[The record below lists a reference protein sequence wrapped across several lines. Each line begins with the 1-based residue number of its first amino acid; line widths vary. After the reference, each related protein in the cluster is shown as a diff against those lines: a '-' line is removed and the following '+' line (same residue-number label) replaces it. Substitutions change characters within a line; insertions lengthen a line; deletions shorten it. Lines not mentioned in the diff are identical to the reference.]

1 MYFWAE
7 KENFASMKRLEMI
20 VCRCVLLLCSV
31 ALVSCNKDMFDE
43 EEYIKLVEVAQPV
56 SGIDA
61 SHDWDLTA
69 SYNMTVTIGSAYR
82 DMSRLQILSENPAS
96 GRSATLLGDY
106 LLSGNEREAVTFT
119 APRTMTKFYAAL
131 VDSEG
136 RYTVAP
142 FTSYDRSVDFSDSL
156 VTNASAISTMTTQAY
171 TYCFEDEMPQ
181 PGDYDY
187 NDVVLRISQERTAKN
202 QITLNVTLAAVGS
215 LSQVAAAI
223 RLVGYTYDQIES
235 ITTVDG
241 VTFDEGYKKSSLP
254 FIDSNELLVAGSD
267 NAAVIN
273 VFEDAHWATGAVA
286 YATEGYIPRYKY
298 NVTKY
303 TTEESDMVSPNTIS
317 FVITFKSSVQNLNS
331 FTLNSLDPFVIL
343 EYNGIFMENHAVYKH
358 RSVSVLHEYTQ
369 PLGAVIL
376 PWSLI
381 VPSGAFRYPL
391 DGVHIG
397 YSKDGALFGAYMTLG
412 HAFGQWASNKDTAND
427 WYGYPTTNMVY

>member
-20 VCRCVLLLCSV
+20 VCRCVLLWCSV

-136 RYTVAP
+136 RYNVAP
-142 FTSYDRSVDFSDSL
+142 FTSYDRSVDFSDPL

-267 NAAVIN
+267 NAAVI
-273 VFEDAHWATGAVA
+273 TGVLNFFP
-286 YATEGYIPRYKY
+286 Y
-298 NVTKY
+298 
-303 TTEESDMVSPNTIS
+303 S
-317 FVITFKSSVQNLNS
+317 VI
-331 FTLNSLDPFVIL
+331 
-343 EYNGIFMENHAVYKH
+343 
-358 RSVSVLHEYTQ
+358 SVSGNVEFMYLVSINSESRY
-369 PLGAVIL
+369 LLVIAFEFPAISAIVSTIL
-376 PWSLI
+376 SFLTDRAADSFSSFPIYSL
-381 VPSGAFRYPL
+381 SA
-391 DGVHIG
+391 
-397 YSKDGALFGAYMTLG
+397 
-412 HAFGQWASNKDTAND
+412 
-427 WYGYPTTNMVY
+427 